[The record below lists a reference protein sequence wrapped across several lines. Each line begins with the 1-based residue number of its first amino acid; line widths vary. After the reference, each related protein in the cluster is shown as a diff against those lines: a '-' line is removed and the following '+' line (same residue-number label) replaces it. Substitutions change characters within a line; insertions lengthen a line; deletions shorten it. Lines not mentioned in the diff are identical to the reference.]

1 MKIVK
6 KAKTISR
13 TINLGNFNSI
23 KLDNSAEA
31 VVEDGDKLE
40 DVDTALYEEIRRS
53 AANDL
58 RKIREARKKE
68 PEAPATPDTETPSR
82 PA

>member
-1 MKIVK
+1 MKIIK
-6 KAKTISR
+6 RTKAISR

-31 VVEDGDKLE
+31 IIEEGDKLE
-40 DVDTALYEEIRRS
+40 DVDAALYNEIRRS

-58 RKIREARKKE
+58 RKIKEARKETAEDPDKE
-68 PEAPATPDTETPSR
+68 SR
-82 PA
+82 P

>member
-6 KAKTISR
+6 RTKNISR

-23 KLDNSAEA
+23 KLDNGAEA
-31 VVEDGDKLE
+31 VVEDGDVLE
-40 DVDTALYEEIRRS
+40 DVDAALYNEVRRA

-58 RKIREARKKE
+58 RKIKEARKDAE
-68 PEAPATPDTETPSR
+68 TE
-82 PA
+82 

>member
-6 KAKTISR
+6 RTKNISR

-23 KLDNSAEA
+23 KLDNGAEA
-31 VVEDGDKLE
+31 IVEDDDVLE
-40 DVDTALYEEIRRS
+40 DVDAALYNEVRRA

-58 RKIREARKKE
+58 RKIKEARKDAE
-68 PEAPATPDTETPSR
+68 TE
-82 PA
+82 

>member
-1 MKIVK
+1 MKIIRRTK
-6 KAKTISR
+6 GISR

-31 VVEDGDKLE
+31 VVEDGDILE
-40 DVDTALYEEIRRS
+40 DVDAALYSEIRRA

-58 RKIREARKKE
+58 RKIKEARK
-68 PEAPATPDTETPSR
+68 EAETE
-82 PA
+82 

>member
-6 KAKTISR
+6 RSKAISR

-31 VVEDGDKLE
+31 IVEDGDVLE
-40 DVDTALYEEIRRS
+40 DVDTMLYNEIRRA

-58 RKIREARKKE
+58 RKIKEARK
-68 PEAPATPDTETPSR
+68 EAETE
-82 PA
+82 

>member
-6 KAKTISR
+6 RTKTISR

-23 KLDNSAEA
+23 KLDNGAEA
-31 VVEDGDKLE
+31 IVEDDDVLE
-40 DVDTALYEEIRRS
+40 DVDAALYNEVRRA

-58 RKIREARKKE
+58 RKIKEARKDAE
-68 PEAPATPDTETPSR
+68 TE
-82 PA
+82 

>member
-6 KAKTISR
+6 RTKNISR

-23 KLDNSAEA
+23 KLDNGAEA
-31 VVEDGDKLE
+31 VVEDGDILE
-40 DVDTALYEEIRRS
+40 DVDTALYTEIRRS

-58 RKIREARKKE
+58 RKIREDRQKAKDQ
-68 PEAPATPDTETPSR
+68 EAE
-82 PA
+82 